1 MVVTAEVETQHP
13 SNLVYWGS
21 TALESKIGIPT
32 RATSGNVAGPILK
45 RDFLWLRTRRSL
57 IFTAVSLDR
66 SSKTPLHLQLYR
78 EFRTAVI
85 SGRLRANTRLPST
98 RTLADDFGVSRNTIV
113 YAFDQLVAE
122 GYLVGK
128 LGSGTYVTGAVPDE
142 MLWLTAKPMGSMRTP
157 GRASVLS
164 KRGQKM
170 AAIAPFFPPVK
181 AKPFRHG
188 LPALDAFPLE
198 LWTRLAAKRLRH
210 FPRALLGYGD
220 PTGYRPLRE
229 AIVAYLGTS
238 RAVHCEPEQVVV
250 VAGSQ
255 QAIYITAQILLDPG
269 DHAWI
274 EDPGYLGARAAL
286 LAAQARL
293 VPVPV
298 DEQGLNVAKGIKLN
312 NSARLIYVTPSN
324 QYPSTVTMSL
334 ARRLE
339 LLEWAA
345 RSDAWI
351 VEDDYDSEFRYKKRP
366 VAALQG
372 LDKYNRVIYLG
383 TFSKLLAPTLRLGY
397 LVVPPELVDAFSATS
412 ALISRHPPSIEQ
424 AVLADFV
431 DQGHLGR
438 HIRRMRTLYMERQEE
453 FVEAVSRELA
463 GLLQINPPEAGIHLV
478 GWLPEQMDDKTVAQA
493 AAERGVETKPF
504 SAYCLKVKR
513 RGGLVL
519 GYGAFSKNQIRSGV
533 QKLANSLLDCE
544 RSLKTSSGSR
554 ATMHDADAKQCRDDR
569 DQTFE

>member
-1 MVVTAEVETQHP
+1 MVKNP
-13 SNLVYWGS
+13 KN
-21 TALESKIGIPT
+21 
-32 RATSGNVAGPILK
+32 
-45 RDFLWLRTRRSL
+45 L
-57 IFTAVSLDR
+57 IFTTISLD
-66 SSKTPLHLQLYR
+66 SSSRTPLHLQLYR
-78 EFRTAVI
+78 EFRTAII

-98 RTLADDFGVSRNTIV
+98 RALAEDFGVCRNTVI

-122 GYLVGK
+122 GYLEGRP
-128 LGSGTYVTGAVPDE
+128 GSGTYVTGALPDE
-142 MLWLTAKPMGSMRTP
+142 MLWLTAKPPASMRAT
-157 GRASVLS
+157 GRARLLS
-164 KRGQKM
+164 NRGRKM
-170 AAIAPFFPPVK
+170 AGIAPFFPPVK

-210 FPRALLGYGD
+210 FPRELLGYGD
-220 PTGYRPLRE
+220 PIGYRPLRE
-229 AIVAYLGTS
+229 AIVEYLGTS
-238 RAVHCEPEQVVV
+238 RAVHCEPEQVIV

-255 QAIYITAQILLDPG
+255 QAIYLTAQILLDAG
-269 DHAWI
+269 DPAWI
-274 EDPGYLGARAAL
+274 EDPGYLGARGAL
-286 LAAQARL
+286 VAAQARL

-312 NSARLIYVTPSN
+312 AAARLIYVTPSN

-334 ARRLE
+334 SRRLE

-453 FVEAVSRELA
+453 FVEAASRDLA
-463 GLLQINPPEAGIHLV
+463 GILEINPPEAGTHLI
-478 GWLPEQMDDKTVAQA
+478 GWLPESLDDKSVAQA
-493 AAERGVETKPF
+493 AAECGVETKPF
-504 SAYCLKVKR
+504 STYCLKVKR

-519 GYGAFSKNQIRSGV
+519 GYGAFSKNQIRSGM

-544 RSLKTSSGSR
+544 RSLR
-554 ATMHDADAKQCRDDR
+554 P
-569 DQTFE
+569 